1 MSAARA
7 HAHTHTHV
15 GVKSVLLEVG
25 EMRKEGRTRATFLV
39 LTSDIIREKQQL
51 AGEAAEG
58 GCGGEGEED
67 DGGVPQWREAAEG
80 GWEEEEG
87 GGVPRWMEAA
97 SSQSCALLPNP

>member
-25 EMRKEGRTRATFLV
+25 EMRKEGRTRATFLA

-58 GCGGEGEED
+58 GCGGEEGEEEKD
-67 DGGVPQWREAAEG
+67 DGGVPH
-80 GWEEEEG
+80 
-87 GGVPRWMEAA
+87 WMEAA